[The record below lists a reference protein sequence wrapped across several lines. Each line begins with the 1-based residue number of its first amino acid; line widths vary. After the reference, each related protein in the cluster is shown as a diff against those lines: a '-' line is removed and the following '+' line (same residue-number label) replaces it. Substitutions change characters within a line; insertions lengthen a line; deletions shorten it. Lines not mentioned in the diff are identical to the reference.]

1 LSYPLLPSPPLTL
14 TLTSESSID
23 NILGPLGDSV
33 KREILRG
40 DAPLAGGAG
49 EGEGLDDSALWA
61 FDDANTSR

>member
-1 LSYPLLPSPPLTL
+1 
-14 TLTSESSID
+14 
-23 NILGPLGDSV
+23 LGPLGDSV
-33 KREILRG
+33 KREVLRG